1 MGNWD
6 KFNVRKSFG
15 ARITLIV
22 LFTAL
27 VVFVGSF
34 GTGLLFAERQM
45 LADGHDKANLELDKA
60 VLYVNTEMENVEVAG
75 KNFVNAIPSRYALSP
90 DSLFSLFEHFLSC
103 NPDVQGVAIG
113 FEPWVYKGY
122 KRGFAPYVMKRNGG
136 YARRLLGDVDDFY
149 RKDWYQT
156 TRKGDTCRW
165 SNPFFEVNGSVI
177 CSYCIP
183 LHDAQGHFMGVLA
196 VDLSLAQFTEHLQKV
211 KPYPNS
217 FLTVMDRHL
226 NFVVHPDISL
236 ILRGNPQKIID
247 QSRFEVNETIFV
259 DIRNRVRGIGAF
271 GEKGKNKFLYYA
283 PVKRCDWTITL
294 ECSQSDILAGVTAI
308 RRQMIVV
315 SLLAILLLSVLLPL
329 LMSPMLRPIH
339 LYARAARRI
348 AEGNFHTVLPR
359 MKWHNELWRLG
370 QSLDHM
376 QHSLDHYVK
385 DLEKNVKERSR
396 IDSELTIASRIQM
409 SMIPKIF
416 PPYPDRDD
424 IDLYGL
430 LIPAK
435 AVGGDLFDFFMRDEK
450 LFLCIGD
457 VSGKGVPASLV
468 MAVTRSLVRIVAAKE
483 SHPGRIVTSINH
495 SMADT
500 NDSNM
505 FVTLFVGVLD
515 LPTGRFRYCN
525 AGHNAPVVTHVDQ
538 GGKANRLPVES
549 NLPVAILQDMKYEEQ
564 EVVIQPGTTIF
575 LYTDGVTEAEDEQQN
590 LYGEQRLDA
599 ALAQVTALGA
609 QQQVEHVLDDVHR
622 FSGSA
627 PQSDDLTMLAFQYKR
642 ISRDNKL
649 YKKLTLRNDV
659 HDVHKI
665 AGLIDDL
672 VGETGIEASL
682 ATNLNLALEEAVVN
696 VMNYAYPKGTTG
708 SVQLEAMLAADTLNF
723 VITDSGTPFD
733 PTSVE
738 DADVTLGVEDRPV
751 GGLGIFLVRQIMDT
765 VNYERVDGHNIL
777 TLSKKIE
784 KTT

>member
-1 MGNWD
+1 
-6 KFNVRKSFG
+6 
-15 ARITLIV
+15 
-22 LFTAL
+22 
-27 VVFVGSF
+27 
-34 GTGLLFAERQM
+34 
-45 LADGHDKANLELDKA
+45 
-60 VLYVNTEMENVEVAG
+60 
-75 KNFVNAIPSRYALSP
+75 
-90 DSLFSLFEHFLSC
+90 
-103 NPDVQGVAIG
+103 
-113 FEPWVYKGY
+113 
-122 KRGFAPYVMKRNGG
+122 
-136 YARRLLGDVDDFY
+136 
-149 RKDWYQT
+149 
-156 TRKGDTCRW
+156 
-165 SNPFFEVNGSVI
+165 
-177 CSYCIP
+177 
-183 LHDAQGHFMGVLA
+183 MGVLA

-396 IDSELTIASRIQM
+396 IESELTIASRIQM

-665 AGLIDDL
+665 EGLIDDL

-708 SVQLEAMLAADTLNF
+708 SVQLETMLAADTLSF